1 MENSNAVAADVHNS
15 STTSWPTNMKELVD
29 PKGPFIPKWNVV
41 FLVACLF
48 SVLLDPFFLYIPVIN
63 DDIKCVRLDDNL
75 KIAALVLRSATDLC
89 YLLNIFFQVYSY
101 STNSSALHWRIS
113 LLPNIANTMWRSYI
127 LIDILAVLPIPQIII
142 LIFYFKMRGCRS
154 FGTRKLMNFIVLVH
168 YVPRVFRIYLSCKDY
183 SKKSSKEEIPIWLKG
198 VLNFFL
204 YILASHVIG
213 AFWYFFAVQQITT
226 CWQHACRPENGC
238 APNNLYCHDHH
249 ALRNIKFLD
258 ELCSVD
264 PPNEKL
270 FNFGIFLDI
279 LQLGILG
286 STNYFEKFS
295 NCFCWG
301 LRNLSSLGSNL
312 NPSIN
317 AWENTFVAFISIIG
331 LLLFLYLIGNLQTY
345 MQLDTARLETHR
357 WKTRIAKKM
366 EKKGQEV
373 QRWLFKNGIPSSIKS
388 EIMVKVEV
396 ELKENKDVNVENI
409 LSILPSYLQSY
420 IKSRMPL
427 SRLKQ
432 VPLLENMDEGVLKA
446 ISEYLKPEKYTKNDI
461 IIREKEPLQMM
472 IFIVSG
478 LVTIKLSDCS
488 RTMQLS
494 AETADKVYG
503 EKLLT
508 WPAWTSFPSVYPVAT
523 ESLRADG
530 DVEALVLM
538 ASDMVDL
545 GLKFKSNFLNK
556 GITRLTDD
564 EWELLE
570 SDRVSVLKKVRNL
583 ETMNTSVLKAISEN
597 LKPMNCDGCVITEG
611 KPLGMMVFAMSG
623 SISLKKEGDI
633 RSEKRQFYGEEL
645 LDWVLDTSFP
655 AIVPISTHGV
665 FIDNANNVLVLTA
678 KDLGGVVSNFKSH
691 FSKEITIPTDSSS
704 DLCAIVGLTWLKRG
718 TSIFQHMDEEVLKV
732 ISKHLKL
739 MSYSE
744 DTYVVREN
752 EPLENMFIF
761 VGGSSMST
769 ESAHRPFKVKSLGI
783 GDFYGEDLV
792 YWVTNWTAS
801 HTNFP
806 DKLPSSTSEVKVGID
821 NTGNA
826 GVLVLSADDL
836 KSIVSEFRWHFFKQ
850 TALPVNSEGKLSTF
864 DPLATLSEVPEL
876 QAMDQKTL
884 EEIHRSLIPMRY
896 NNTPLL
902 SPKDE
907 MQRLP
912 ELDKM
917 VLIVSG
923 VASLV
928 GIEGGEREY
937 SYLGAYV
944 GNIVLKGLR
953 PNGSFYTCPDW
964 FEAVGEVEALILRGD
979 ALIRF
984 ISELTYQKK
993 TDDKEHPSV

>member
-213 AFWYFFAVQQITT
+213 AFWYFFA
-226 CWQHACRPENGC
+226 
-238 APNNLYCHDHH
+238 
-249 ALRNIKFLD
+249 
-258 ELCSVD
+258 
-264 PPNEKL
+264 
-270 FNFGIFLDI
+270 
-279 LQLGILG
+279 LGILG

-345 MQLDTARLETHR
+345 MQLDTA
-357 WKTRIAKKM
+357 
-366 EKKGQEV
+366 
-373 QRWLFKNGIPSSIKS
+373 
-388 EIMVKVEV
+388 
-396 ELKENKDVNVENI
+396 
-409 LSILPSYLQSY
+409 SY